1 MRQFLYFAGAQ
12 SLNYTILVLNMRAV
26 AGGNIMLALATD
38 AVYAAI
44 YFTIIE
50 KIAHS
55 KPTKLGRLGYVVGS
69 LVGTFLGMQI

>member
-1 MRQFLYFAGAQ
+1 MRQFFYFAGAQ
-12 SLNYTILVLNMRAV
+12 SLNYIVLVMNMRAV
-26 AGGNIMLALATD
+26 AHGKIPLALVTD
-38 AVYAAI
+38 AIYAAV

-69 LVGTFLGMQI
+69 LIGTYIGMQF